1 MGKSVQKIT
10 ENVSLIA
17 STDTWIEGLAIQQLI
32 KTSELSGMHSVAGMP
47 DLHPGRVYP
56 IGAAFFTTNK
66 IYPALV
72 GNDIGC
78 GMSLWQTSAKVSKVN
93 LDKLAKKFEH
103 VEQPLNGSWSEIIEK
118 RKADKGI
125 TTDNYDRALG
135 TIGGGNHFA
144 EFQAIDEVYDQTALD
159 ELGLNKKHLQLL
171 VHSGSRGLGQSI
183 LVEHITKHNHDGLV
197 TDTEKTD
204 DNDFQDYMAKHDE
217 AVRWAELNRELI
229 AKRFLEAIR
238 ANGDCA
244 LDINHNLVSSKNIDG
259 CDGWLH
265 RKGATPSDKG
275 YVVIPGSRGDYSYLV
290 KPITLN
296 EKLSNSETSDNLNT
310 SLFSLAHG
318 AGRKWKRGE
327 CHGRLGHKYKR
338 EDLYRTA
345 LGSRVVCGNKELL
358 YDEAPQAYKKCE
370 TVISDMVDAGLI
382 KVIAKLRP
390 VLTFKTNGD
399 CSS

>member
-17 STDTWIEGLAIQQLI
+17 SAQTWIEGLAIQQLI
-32 KTSELSGMHSVAGMP
+32 KTSELVGMQRVAGMP
-47 DLHPGRVYP
+47 DLHPGRGYP

-78 GMSLWQTSAKVSKVN
+78 GMSLWQTTAKVSKVN
-93 LDKLAKKFEH
+93 VDKMAKRFSH
-103 VEQPLNGSWSEIIEK
+103 VELPLDESWADTVNVRK
-118 RKADKGI
+118 REKGI
-125 TTDNYDRALG
+125 AINAYDHALG

-144 EFQAIDEVYDQTALD
+144 EFQAIEEVYNHAALD
-159 ELGLNKKHLQLL
+159 ELGLNKTHLQLL

-183 LVEHITKHNHDGLV
+183 LVNHVTTHNHSGLEV
-197 TDTEKTD
+197 SDTGNDTD
-204 DNDFQDYMAKHDE
+204 DFIEYMTNHDE

-229 AKRFLEAIR
+229 AMRFLEAIR
-238 ANGDCA
+238 AKGACT
-244 LDINHNLVSSKNIDG
+244 LDVNHNLVSPKEIDG
-259 CDGWLH
+259 IQGYLH
-265 RKGATPSDKG
+265 RKGATPSDQG

-290 KPITLN
+290 KPLASAN
-296 EKLSNSETSDNLNT
+296 ANMAV
-310 SLFSLAHG
+310 SLYSLAHG

-338 EDLYRTA
+338 DDLYRTP
-345 LGSRVVCGNKELL
+345 LGSRVICGNKELL

-382 KVIAKLRP
+382 EVVAKLRP

-399 CSS
+399 CAS

>member
-10 ENVSLIA
+10 EKVSLIA
-17 STDTWIEGLAIQQLI
+17 SKETWIEGLAIQQLI
-32 KTSELSGMHSVAGMP
+32 KTSELSGMHRVAGMP
-47 DLHPGRVYP
+47 DLHPGRGYP

-93 LDKLAKKFEH
+93 LEKLAKKFEH
-103 VEQPLNGSWSEIIEK
+103 VEQPLGESWSSIIEN
-118 RKADKGI
+118 RKSEKGI
-125 TTDNYDRALG
+125 TTNNYDRALG

-144 EFQAIDEVYDQTALD
+144 EFQAIDEVYNQTVLD

-183 LVEHITKHNHDGLV
+183 LVEHITKHNHDGLNLV
-197 TDTEKTD
+197 DE
-204 DNDFQDYMAKHDE
+204 DFQDYMVKHDE

-229 AKRFLEAIR
+229 ARRFLEAIR
-238 ANGDCA
+238 ANGNSA
-244 LDINHNLVSSKNIDG
+244 LDINHNLVSAKTIDG

-290 KPITLN
+290 KPLVS
-296 EKLSNSETSDNLNT
+296 KSDNLAT

-370 TVISDMVDAGLI
+370 TVICDMVDAGLI
-382 KVIAKLRP
+382 EVVAKLRP

>member
-17 STDTWIEGLAIQQLI
+17 STDTWIEGLAIQQLV
-32 KTSELSGMHSVAGMP
+32 KTSKLTGMQRVAGMP
-47 DLHPGRVYP
+47 DLHPGRGYP
-56 IGAAFFTTNK
+56 IGAAFFTTSK

-93 LDKLAKKFEH
+93 LDKLAKKFGH
-103 VEQPLNGSWSEIIEK
+103 VEQPLDDSWTEHVAARKSEKSI
-118 RKADKGI
+118 A
-125 TTDNYDRALG
+125 TNAYDFALG

-144 EFQAIDEVYDQTALD
+144 EFQAIEEVYQQQALD

-183 LVEHITKHNHDGLV
+183 LVNHVTTHNHDGIEV
-197 TDTEKTD
+197 RDAVGNFE
-204 DNDFQDYMAKHDE
+204 DYMQKHDE

-229 AKRFLEAIR
+229 AKRFLDAIR
-238 ANGDCA
+238 AKGKCA
-244 LDINHNLVSSKNIDG
+244 LDVNHNLVSPKEIEG
-259 CDGWLH
+259 QRGWLH

-290 KPITLN
+290 KPIEGADEN
-296 EKLSNSETSDNLNT
+296 MAI
-310 SLFSLAHG
+310 SLYSLAHG

-358 YDEAPQAYKKCE
+358 YDEAPQAYKNCE
-370 TVISDMVDAGLI
+370 TVINDMVDAGLI
-382 KVIAKLRP
+382 EVVAKLRP

>member
-10 ENVSLIA
+10 ETVSLIA

-32 KTSELSGMHSVAGMP
+32 KTSELTGMHRVTGMP
-47 DLHPGRVYP
+47 DLHPGRGYP

-78 GMSLWQTSAKVSKVN
+78 GMALWQTSAKVSKVN
-93 LDKLAKKFEH
+93 LNKMAKKFLQI
-103 VEQPLNGSWSEIIEK
+103 EQPLDQSWASMIDH
-118 RKADKGI
+118 RKHEKGI
-125 TTDNYDRALG
+125 TTDSFDRALG

-144 EFQAIDEVYDQTALD
+144 EFQAIDQVYDQTALD

-183 LVEHITKHNHDGLV
+183 LVEHLSKHNHDGL
-197 TDTEKTD
+197 TTD
-204 DNDFQDYMAKHDE
+204 DADFNHYMANHNE
-217 AVRWAELNRELI
+217 AVNWAELNRELI
-229 AKRFLEAIR
+229 AKRFLAAIN
-238 ANGDCA
+238 ANGNCA
-244 LDINHNLVSSKNIDG
+244 LDINHNLVTAKSIDG

-265 RKGATPSDKG
+265 RKGATPSDQG

-290 KPITLN
+290 KPI
-296 EKLSNSETSDNLNT
+296 SDNETAANNGTT
-310 SLFSLAHG
+310 SLYSLAHG
-318 AGRKWKRGE
+318 AGRKWQRGE
-327 CHGRLGHKYKR
+327 CHGRLGHKYSR

-345 LGSRVVCGNKELL
+345 FGSRVICGNKELL
-358 YDEAPQAYKKCE
+358 YDEAPQAYKKCA
-370 TVISDMVDAGLI
+370 TVINDMVDAGLI
-382 KVIAKLRP
+382 EVVARLRP

-399 CSS
+399 CGS

>member
-17 STDTWIEGLAIQQLI
+17 SADTWIEGLAIQQLI
-32 KTSELSGMHSVAGMP
+32 KTSELNGMRSVAGMP
-47 DLHPGRVYP
+47 DLHPGRGYP

-103 VEQPLNGSWSEIIEK
+103 VEQPLDESWSAMIEQ
-118 RKADKGI
+118 RKSEKCI
-125 TTDNYDRALG
+125 SIDNYDHALG

-144 EFQAIDEVYDQTALD
+144 EFQAIDEVYDQAVLD

-171 VHSGSRGLGQSI
+171 VHSGSRGLGQSV
-183 LVEHITKHNHDGLV
+183 LVEHITKHNHDGLSLE
-197 TDTEKTD
+197 DK
-204 DNDFQDYMAKHDE
+204 DFQDYMAKHDE
-217 AVRWAELNRELI
+217 AIRWAELNRELI

-244 LDINHNLVSSKNIDG
+244 LDINHNLVSPKNING

-275 YVVIPGSRGDYSYLV
+275 YLVIPGSRGDYSYLV
-290 KPITLN
+290 KPITLDQKPDN
-296 EKLSNSETSDNLNT
+296 KVNAENLNT

-338 EDLYRTA
+338 EDLYRTT
-345 LGSRVVCGNKELL
+345 LGSRVICGNKELL

-382 KVIAKLRP
+382 TVVAKLRP

>member
-47 DLHPGRVYP
+47 DLHPGRGYP

-103 VEQPLNGSWSEIIEK
+103 VEQPLDESWSEIIEN

-144 EFQAIDEVYDQTALD
+144 EFQAIDEVYDQIALD

-183 LVEHITKHNHDGLV
+183 LVEHITKYNHDGLNL
-197 TDTEKTD
+197 D

-238 ANGDCA
+238 ENGDCA
-244 LDINHNLVSSKNIDG
+244 LDINHNLVSSKYIDG

-327 CHGRLGHKYKR
+327 CHGRLGHKYKP

-382 KVIAKLRP
+382 DVIAKLRP

>member
-1 MGKSVQKIT
+1 MGKSVQKIK

-17 STDTWIEGLAIQQLI
+17 SKDTWIEGLAIDQLI
-32 KTSELSGMHSVAGMP
+32 KTSELTGMHRVAGMP
-47 DLHPGRVYP
+47 DLHPGRGYP

-78 GMSLWQTSAKVSKVN
+78 GMSLWQTSAKVAKVN

-103 VEQPLNGSWSEIIEK
+103 VEKPLDQSWSSVIEN
-118 RKADKGI
+118 RKLEKGI
-125 TTDNYDRALG
+125 TTDLYDRALG

-144 EFQAIDEVYDQTALD
+144 EFQAIDEIYDQAALD

-183 LVEHITKHNHDGLV
+183 LVEHITKHNHDGLYLE
-197 TDTEKTD
+197 DE
-204 DNDFQDYMAKHDE
+204 DFQDYITKHNE

-229 AKRFLEAIR
+229 ARRFVESIR
-238 ANGDCA
+238 ANGRCT
-244 LDINHNLVSSKNIDG
+244 LDINHNLVSPKKIDG
-259 CDGWLH
+259 HEGWLH

-290 KPITLN
+290 RPMTGDDLAVGSIA
-296 EKLSNSETSDNLNT
+296 T

-327 CHGRLGHKYKR
+327 CHGRLGHKYSR
-338 EDLYRTA
+338 EDLYQTA

-382 KVIAKLRP
+382 EVVAKLRP

>member
-1 MGKSVQKIT
+1 MGRSVQKIT

-17 STDTWIEGLAIQQLI
+17 STDTWIEGLAVQQLI
-32 KTSELSGMHSVAGMP
+32 KTSELTGMQRVAGMP
-47 DLHPGRVYP
+47 DLHPGRGYP

-103 VEQPLNGSWSEIIEK
+103 VEQPLDESWTDNVKARKSE
-118 RKADKGI
+118 KGI
-125 TTDNYDRALG
+125 TTDAYDHALG

-144 EFQAIDEVYDQTALD
+144 EFQAIDEVYDQGALD

-183 LVEHITKHNHDGLV
+183 LVNHVTTHNHDGI
-197 TDTEKTD
+197 EIGESSGEAD
-204 DNDFQDYMAKHDE
+204 DFKDYIEKHDE
-217 AVRWAELNRELI
+217 AVSWAELNREFI

-238 ANGDCA
+238 AKGVCA
-244 LDINHNLVSSKNIDG
+244 LDVNHNLVSPREISG
-259 CDGWLH
+259 QQGWLH

-290 KPITLN
+290 KPIVGAA
-296 EKLSNSETSDNLNT
+296 ESMVT
-310 SLFSLAHG
+310 SLYSLAHG

-370 TVISDMVDAGLI
+370 TVINDMVDAGLI
-382 KVIAKLRP
+382 EVVAKLRP

>member
-1 MGKSVQKIT
+1 MK
-10 ENVSLIA
+10 
-17 STDTWIEGLAIQQLI
+17 
-32 KTSELSGMHSVAGMP
+32 
-47 DLHPGRVYP
+47 
-56 IGAAFFTTNK
+56 FFTKEK

-78 GMSLWQTSAKVSKVN
+78 GMSLWQSSAKVSKVN
-93 LDKLAKKFEH
+93 VDKLAKKFSH
-103 VEQPLNGSWSEIIEK
+103 IEQPLDDSWSAMITS
-118 RKADKGI
+118 RKAEKSI
-125 TTDNYDRALG
+125 HTSRYDHALG

-144 EFQAIDEVYDQTALD
+144 EFQAIEQVYDSAALT

-183 LVEHITKHNHDGLV
+183 LVEHITKHNHHGLHL
-197 TDTEKTD
+197 D
-204 DNDFQDYMAKHDE
+204 DKDFQTYMAKHDE
-217 AVRWAELNRELI
+217 AVLWAELNRELI

-238 ANGDCA
+238 ANGHGV
-244 LDINHNLVSSKNIDG
+244 LDINHNLVSAKNING

-290 KPITLN
+290 KPVIGNTATA
-296 EKLSNSETSDNLNT
+296 ENLNI

-345 LGSRVVCGNKELL
+345 LGSRVICGNKELL

-382 KVIAKLRP
+382 EVVAKLRP

>member
-1 MGKSVQKIT
+1 MGRSVQKIT
-10 ENVSLIA
+10 EKVSLIA

-47 DLHPGRVYP
+47 DLHPGRGYP

-78 GMSLWQTSAKVSKVN
+78 GMSLWQTSAKVSNVN

-103 VEQPLNGSWSEIIEK
+103 VEQPLDESWTSIVSN
-118 RKADKGI
+118 RKTDKGI
-125 TTDNYDRALG
+125 TADSYDRALG

-144 EFQAIDEVYDQTALD
+144 EFQAIDEVYNQMALD
-159 ELGLNKKHLQLL
+159 ELGLSKKHLQLL

-197 TDTEKTD
+197 TDTENID
-204 DNDFQDYMAKHDE
+204 DNDFRDYMSKHDE

-238 ANGDCA
+238 ANGKCA

-290 KPITLN
+290 KPLDSSDV
-296 EKLSNSETSDNLNT
+296 LSDNLNT

-327 CHGRLGHKYKR
+327 CHGRLSHKYKR

-370 TVISDMVDAGLI
+370 TVINDMVDAGLI
-382 KVIAKLRP
+382 EVVAKLRP

>member
-47 DLHPGRVYP
+47 DLHPGRGYP
-56 IGAAFFTTNK
+56 LGAAFFTTNK

-103 VEQPLNGSWSEIIEK
+103 VEQPLDESWSEIIK
-118 RKADKGI
+118 NRKTDKGI

-144 EFQAIDEVYDQTALD
+144 EFQAIDEVYDQIALD

-183 LVEHITKHNHDGLV
+183 LVEHITKHNHDGLA
-197 TDTEKTD
+197 TDTKKND
-204 DNDFQDYMAKHDE
+204 DNGFQDYMAKHDE

-238 ANGDCA
+238 ANGECA
-244 LDINHNLVSSKNIDG
+244 LDINHNLVSSKNIDD

-290 KPITLN
+290 KPLADR
-296 EKLSNSETSDNLNT
+296 ETNAENLNT

-382 KVIAKLRP
+382 EVIAKLRP

>member
-1 MGKSVQKIT
+1 MGTSVQKIN

-17 STDTWIEGLAIQQLI
+17 SKETWIESLAIEQLI
-32 KTSELSGMHSVAGMP
+32 KTSELTGMHRVAGMP
-47 DLHPGRVYP
+47 DLHPGRGYP

-93 LDKLAKKFEH
+93 LDKWVKKF
-103 VEQPLNGSWSEIIEK
+103 VDIEQPLDDSWSSIIES
-118 RKADKGI
+118 RKLEKDI
-125 TTDNYDRALG
+125 TTDRYDRALG

-144 EFQAIDEVYDQTALD
+144 EFQAIDEVYDQVALD

-183 LVEHITKHNHDGLV
+183 LVEHITKYNHDGLQF
-197 TDTEKTD
+197 
-204 DNDFQDYMAKHDE
+204 DNEDFQDYLQKHDE

-229 AKRFLEAIR
+229 ARRFVETIR
-238 ANGDCA
+238 ANADCA
-244 LDINHNLVSSKNIDG
+244 LDINHNLVSPKTIDG
-259 CDGWLH
+259 CEGWLH

-290 KPITLN
+290 KPVTDEAVSAEN
-296 EKLSNSETSDNLNT
+296 MAT
-310 SLFSLAHG
+310 SLYSLAHG

-345 LGSRVVCGNKELL
+345 LGSRVICGNKELL
-358 YDEAPQAYKKCE
+358 YDEAPEAYKKCE

-382 KVIAKLRP
+382 EVVAKLRP

>member
-17 STDTWIEGLAIQQLI
+17 STDTWIEGLAVQQLI

-47 DLHPGRVYP
+47 DLHPGRGYP

-78 GMSLWQTSAKVSKVN
+78 GMSFWQTSAKVSKVN
-93 LDKLAKKFEH
+93 LEKLAKKFVH
-103 VEQPLNGSWSEIIEK
+103 VEQPLDESWSVIIEN
-118 RKADKGI
+118 RKSEKGI

-144 EFQAIDEVYDQTALD
+144 EFQAIDEVYDHGALD

-183 LVEHITKHNHDGLV
+183 LVDHITKHNHDGLV
-197 TDTEKTD
+197 IGD
-204 DNDFQDYMAKHDE
+204 DNIDDNGLQDYMTKHDQ
-217 AVRWAELNRELI
+217 AVRWAELNREFI

-238 ANGDCA
+238 AKGECV
-244 LDINHNLVSSKNIDG
+244 LDVNHNLVSPKEIG
-259 CDGWLH
+259 GQLGWLH
-265 RKGATPSDKG
+265 RKGATPSDRG

-290 KPITLN
+290 KPI
-296 EKLSNSETSDNLNT
+296 EGADESMAV
-310 SLFSLAHG
+310 SLCSLAHG

-382 KVIAKLRP
+382 EVVAKLRP